1 VEQHIKQEAHK
12 WLMVEH
18 GELADRVML
27 SSVGVEFG
35 LAELFENVEF

>member
-1 VEQHIKQEAHK
+1 
-12 WLMVEH
+12 VEH

-27 SSVGVEFG
+27 SSVDVEFG